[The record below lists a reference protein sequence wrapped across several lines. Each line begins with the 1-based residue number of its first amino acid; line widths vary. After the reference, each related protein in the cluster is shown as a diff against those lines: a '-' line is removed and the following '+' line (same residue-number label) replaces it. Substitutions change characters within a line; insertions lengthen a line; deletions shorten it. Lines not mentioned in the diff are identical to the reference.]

1 MKQKITN
8 LRCWMLFAFILCVS
22 ISYAATTLYPKVGG
36 IYYYFDSSTKEAKVE
51 YHTFPGS
58 TAMSLTDYTGNIV
71 IPSTVT
77 YDNEE
82 YTVTE
87 IGSYAFHDCVNL
99 TSVTLPLTIKTIGN
113 GAFLVV
119 LVYPK

>member
-8 LRCWMLFAFILCVS
+8 LRCWMLFVFILCVS

-71 IPSTVT
+71 IQSTVT
-77 YDNEE
+77 SIEE
-82 YTVTE
+82 YNQE
-87 IGSYAFHDCVNL
+87 IMGETNVEIIPVIA
-99 TSVTLPLTIKTIGN
+99 
-113 GAFLVV
+113 
-119 LVYPK
+119 